1 MVMTKSEALKIL
13 EIAEGSTQDEIRASY
28 KKLALRWHPDK
39 HSNSAESTKKFQE
52 ISEAYKRLT
61 SKEDDD
67 DIRISMADMF
77 DLFAHIFFSNNG
89 YFAPDNFFYSDDEY
103 NDEYDGYNDDDYD
116 DDDVDFLMFDSDD
129 DFPIY
134 RSRQHHA
141 KYSDMMARRV
151 SKATANSFKQE
162 ILKKKK
168 QVRPEISEEVSCSSI
183 IYDVECILCRYDCFS
198 WYFWCF

>member
-1 MVMTKSEALKIL
+1 MMISGYQWQICLICLLTYS
-13 EIAEGSTQDEIRASY
+13 
-28 KKLALRWHPDK
+28 
-39 HSNSAESTKKFQE
+39 SAIMDTLLQ
-52 ISEAYKRLT
+52 I
-61 SKEDDD
+61 
-67 DIRISMADMF
+67 I
-77 DLFAHIFFSNNG
+77 
-89 YFAPDNFFYSDDEY
+89 FYSDDEY

-116 DDDVDFLMFDSDD
+116 DDDVDFLMSDSDD

-168 QVRPEISEEVSCSSI
+168 QVRPEISEEQ
-183 IYDVECILCRYDCFS
+183 EKMPKN
-198 WYFWCF
+198 

>member
-1 MVMTKSEALKIL
+1 
-13 EIAEGSTQDEIRASY
+13 
-28 KKLALRWHPDK
+28 
-39 HSNSAESTKKFQE
+39 
-52 ISEAYKRLT
+52 
-61 SKEDDD
+61 
-67 DIRISMADMF
+67 MF

-103 NDEYDGYNDDDYD
+103 NDEYDGYDDDDYD
-116 DDDVDFLMFDSDD
+116 DDDDFLISDSDE

-162 ILKKKK
+162 VLKKKK
-168 QVRPEISEEVSCSSI
+168 QVRPEISEEQ
-183 IYDVECILCRYDCFS
+183 EKMPKN
-198 WYFWCF
+198 